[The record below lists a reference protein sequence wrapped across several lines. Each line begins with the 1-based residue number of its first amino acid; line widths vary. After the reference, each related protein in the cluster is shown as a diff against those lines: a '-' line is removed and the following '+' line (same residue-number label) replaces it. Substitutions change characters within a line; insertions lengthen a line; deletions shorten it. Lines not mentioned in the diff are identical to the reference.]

1 MRSHA
6 LAFAVFC
13 MALGAIPLWGQ
24 SKESQPTPPSSG
36 ATSTDQYST
45 GPGLV
50 DFYLQEIRMHE
61 KRYRQLPNLT
71 NERNAPHFVH
81 GRVTTDHGDLPSEW
95 VDVTLRCG
103 GGFLRSTFADR
114 NGHFTFDA
122 RSDPEYRKREARNKT
137 AGGYGYSTRR
147 PLYGTGSVSCSL
159 QVDSPGYRSAQLEL
173 PDIRRM
179 GKIELGILELQQLEG
194 VTGTVVTQI
203 AQDVPQAARN
213 AFNKGFRALRRDKP
227 LYQQGSAHLEKAV
240 RTYPEF
246 SAAWTALGEAR
257 LGLEDSDGARSA
269 FLRAIEVD
277 PKFLPAYERLME
289 LTVVRMEWQDLESL
303 SRRYIALSPNSV
315 KGLYLSGVA
324 AVNTL
329 DFPHAEQM
337 AQRIGAQDDEGAA
350 VKSQFLMAMVYE
362 GRSEFAEAAE
372 LYQEIVGQVDRR
384 ISDWIK
390 SKLRKWK
397 GRNAV
402 EPRPTSLQSPIAT
415 P

>member
-36 ATSTDQYST
+36 AASTDQYST

-103 GGFLRSTFADR
+103 GGFLRSAFADR

-194 VTGTVVTQI
+194 VTGNVVTQFSQE
-203 AQDVPQAARN
+203 APPAAVN
-213 AFNKGFRALRRDKP
+213 AFRKGLRALKRNHP
-227 LYQQGSAHLEKAV
+227 LYQQASFHFEQALQ
-240 RTYPEF
+240 TYPKS

-257 LGLEDSDGARSA
+257 LGLGNSEGARSS
-269 FLRAIEVD
+269 FLRAIDVD
-277 PKFLPAYERLME
+277 PKFLPAYEQLME
-289 LTVVRMEWQDLESL
+289 LTVVRMEWPELKSL

-329 DFPHAEQM
+329 DYAHAEEM
-337 AQRIGAQDDEGAA
+337 AQRIRAQDDEGAA
-350 VKSQFLMAMVYE
+350 VKGQFLMAMVHE
-362 GRSEFAEAAE
+362 GRSEFSIAAE
-372 LYQEIVGQVDRR
+372 LYQEIVGQVDLR

-390 SKLRKWK
+390 SKLREWSTGK
-397 GRNAV
+397 V
-402 EPRPTSLQSPIAT
+402 LEPRPTSVQSPIVT

>member
-1 MRSHA
+1 M
-6 LAFAVFC
+6 VC
-13 MALGAIPLWGQ
+13 VWIVAIPLWGQ
-24 SKESQPTPPSSG
+24 SEEGQSTPPSSG
-36 ATSTDQYST
+36 ATGTDQYST

-50 DFYLQEIRMHE
+50 DFYLEEIRMHE
-61 KRYRQLPNLT
+61 KRYRRLPNLT
-71 NERNAPHFVH
+71 NERNVPHFVH
-81 GRVTTDHGDLPSEW
+81 GRVTTDQGELPSEW

-103 GGFLRSTFADR
+103 GGFLRSTFVDR

-122 RSDPEYRKREARNKT
+122 RSDAEYRKREARNKV

-147 PLYGTGSVSCSL
+147 PLYGTGSISCSL
-159 QVDSPGYRSAQLEL
+159 DVDSPGYRSAQLEL

-203 AQDVPQAARN
+203 SQKAPHAAIN
-213 AFNKGFRALRRDKP
+213 GFRKGLRALKRNHP
-227 LYQQGSAHLEKAV
+227 LYQQGASHFEQALQA
-240 RTYPEF
+240 YPEF
-246 SAAWTALGEAR
+246 SAAWTALGDAR
-257 LGLEDSDGARSA
+257 LGLGDSDGARSA
-269 FLRAIEVD
+269 FLRATEVD

-289 LTVVRMEWQDLESL
+289 LTVVRMQWRDLESL
-303 SRRYIALSPNSV
+303 SSRYIALSPNSV

-329 DFPHAEQM
+329 DFALAEQM
-337 AQRIGAQDDEGAA
+337 AQRIGTQDDEGAE
-350 VKSQFLMAMVYE
+350 VKSKFLMAMVHE
-362 GRSEFAEAAE
+362 GRSEYSRAAE
-372 LYQEIVGQVDRR
+372 LYQEIVGRVDLR

-397 GRNAV
+397 AARV
-402 EPRPTSLQSPIAT
+402 FEPRPTSVQSSVAT